1 MAAFTLSPADP
12 AIKAY
17 YDDLQTYRHQQVT
30 NELSIRPA
38 FAALLKAVSTK
49 VAWTL
54 ILEHKLDDSRAR
66 PDGTLFDNL
75 RIPRGYWEA
84 KDTKDNLE
92 TEIIKKIDKK
102 YPTFNMIFENS
113 EYGILYQDGQRV
125 LEADLRHK
133 EQLATL
139 LSRFFTY
146 TGEDIQKFEAAVRE
160 FQARIP
166 LLAQG
171 LIHRIDEEFKQNV
184 AFGKAFNKF
193 HTLCQQ
199 ALHKATSRE
208 VVEEMLVQ
216 HLLTERLF
224 RTVFDNPDFVRRNV
238 IAAEIEKVITTLTNR
253 AFKRSDF
260 LGDLNQIYLTLE
272 DNAKR
277 IEDFSAKQPFLNV
290 VYERFFQGF
299 SVKQADTHGII
310 YTPQPIVDFMW
321 NSVET
326 ILQQEFNLTLAAP
339 TVQILDPCVGT
350 GNFILNLLNRLSRK
364 DLQRKYENE
373 IFCNEVLL
381 LPYYVAALN
390 IEHCYFELMKQYR
403 TYPGICLVDTLNLAE
418 SPQLDFFNEENSERV
433 ARQKAA
439 PLTVIIGNPPY
450 NVGQISE
457 NDNNKNRKYAVIDS
471 RVSATYAKDS
481 RATNKNALSDAY
493 IKFLR
498 WAVDRLDGQDGI
510 ICFVSNNGFL
520 EGIAFDG
527 FRQHLAQ
534 DFTTIYH
541 LNLGGNARK
550 GGGGSV
556 FGIMVGVG
564 ITFLVR
570 NNAKKAV
577 ASSKTTLL
585 YHALPNQLTGPE
597 KLALL
602 TKHQSVEG
610 IEWQILHPD
619 AKNNWL
625 TSGLHSE
632 FETFL
637 PMGTKESKVA
647 AQPEALFKT
656 YSNGAK
662 TNRDSWAYNFQQAGL
677 TSNIQRFMQNYNEE
691 VERWKRRDNKSIQ
704 VDDFVINDETK
715 IKWSEGFKHYLE
727 RGIAINFDPL
737 KGRES
742 LYRPFCKQYLYFDR
756 FMVER
761 VYQFPKI
768 LPTPASEGENLVIC
782 VSGIGNNKPFQCL
795 VSNTI
800 PCLDLLEKTQSFPFY
815 TYAEDGSKRQENITD
830 WAVKQFE
837 AQYGPDPLVAGFRQA
852 QPASGPLPE
861 LAEGPERAEGQ
872 VSASSTSK
880 GGGPGPERAEG
891 NGSTKK
897 AIFFYVYALLHHP
910 LYRERYKEN
919 LKRELPRLP
928 LVGDRQ
934 TFLTLVDIGQKLAD
948 LHLNYETVE
957 EYPLEWVENQKVPW
971 TWRVEKMKLT
981 KEKDTIIVNRC
992 LTLKGL
998 PASAFEYQLGNRS
1011 ALEWVLDQYQITT
1024 DKRSGITNDPNRADE
1039 PQYIVRLIGKV
1050 LTVSVETVKLV
1061 ERLREVSL

>member
-381 LPYYVAALN
+381 LPYYIAALN
-390 IEHCYFELMKQYR
+390 IEHCYFERMKQYR
-403 TYPGICLVDTLNLAE
+403 TYPGLRLVDTLN
-418 SPQLDFFNEENSERV
+418 SSEV
-433 ARQKAA
+433 HGEQGQTEPT

-450 NVGQISE
+450 NVGQQNE

-471 RVSATYAKDS
+471 RIHETYQKAS
-481 RATNKNALSDAY
+481 RATLKNKLYDAY
-493 IKFLR
+493 VRFFR
-498 WAVDRLDGQDGI
+498 WATDRLADRDGL

-520 EGIAFDG
+520 EGLAFDG

-570 NNAKKAV
+570 KRAKTAQ
-577 ASSKTTLL
+577 SSAKTTLL
-585 YHALPNQLTGPE
+585 YHALADHLKRAE

-602 TKHQSVEG
+602 TKHQR
-610 IEWQILHPD
+610 IESLKWQILQPD

-625 TSGLHSE
+625 TAGLQPE

-637 PMGTKESKVA
+637 PLGTKEAKA
-647 AQPEALFKT
+647 AKAGAPATIFKT
-656 YSNGAK
+656 YSLGVA
-662 TNRDSWAYNFQQAGL
+662 TNRDRVVYDFNRQTLGERIQQFITAYNAEVSRWIEAGQPV
-677 TSNIQRFMQNYNEE
+677 NI
-691 VERWKRRDNKSIQ
+691 DA
-704 VDDFVINDETK
+704 FVSYEK
-715 IKWSEGFKHYLE
+715 VKWSRNLKRDFQRKRAAEFELE
-727 RGIAINFDPL
+727 ALRP
-737 KGRES
+737 S
-742 LYRPFCKQYLYFDR
+742 LYRPFTKTWLYYAD
-756 FMVER
+756 
-761 VYQFPKI
+761 I
-768 LPTPASEGENLVIC
+768 LVDEQGTLETFFPTPASEAENMVIC
-782 VSGIGNNKPFQCL
+782 LSAIGNNKPFQCL
-795 VSNTI
+795 VTNVIS
-800 PCLDLLEKTQSFPFY
+800 DLHLTGDTQCFPFY

-837 AQYGPDPLVAGFRQA
+837 ARYGPDLLVAGFRQA
-852 QPASGPLPE
+852 QPARGPWPE
-861 LAEGPERAEGQ
+861 LAEGPERAEVPERAEGQ

-880 GGGPGPERAEG
+880 GPWPELAEGPERAEG
-891 NGSTKK
+891 NDSAKK
-897 AIFFYVYALLHHP
+897 AIFFYVYALLQHP

-934 TFLTLVDIGQKLAD
+934 TFLTLVNIGQKLAD

-981 KEKDTIIVNRC
+981 KAKDAIIVNRC
-992 LTLKGL
+992 LTLKGV
-998 PASAFEYQLGNRS
+998 PASAFEYQLGHRS
-1011 ALEWVLDQYQITT
+1011 ALEWVLDQYQITP
-1024 DKRSGITNDPNRADE
+1024 DQRSGITNDPNRADE
-1039 PQYIVRLIGKV
+1039 PQAIVRLLGKV

-1061 ERLREVSL
+1061 ARLREVSL